1 MEQNKESEVLEALE
15 RIANKRKITFGDI
28 VCDNISLKNDY
39 KKVKN
44 ALTRLEKLE
53 AENKELKIKN
63 FNLDIAFNIVASLGK
78 KYPDMFE
85 EIIRNIET
93 GCISTYE
100 EFAEKYKSYD
110 YENFMTK
117 EQFYVV
123 NEAFGNENC

>member
-1 MEQNKESEVLEALE
+1 MNELEKAKESFRYIKEDLDCFQPKQL
-15 RIANKRKITFGDI
+15 ICTNRKEQYEQVETAF
-28 VCDNISLKNDY
+28 NL
-39 KKVKN
+39 
-44 ALTRLEKLE
+44 LEKLE
-53 AENKELKIKN
+53 EENKELKAKN
-63 FNLDIAFNIVASLGK
+63 FNLDIALNIVASLGK